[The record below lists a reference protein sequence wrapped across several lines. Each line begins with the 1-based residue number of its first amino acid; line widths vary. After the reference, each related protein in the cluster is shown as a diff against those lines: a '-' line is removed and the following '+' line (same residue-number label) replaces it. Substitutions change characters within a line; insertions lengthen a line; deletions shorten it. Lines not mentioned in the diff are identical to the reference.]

1 MHLAPSLHHAP
12 QGEDFD
18 ELGFDANERGR
29 VHAFVRTHKA
39 RQKAHAWL
47 HAGAQ
52 QAPRPERG
60 LAPHEMARESF
71 DLHVPC
77 SASANSR
84 DVESGHI

>member
-71 DLHVPC
+71 DLDVQW
-77 SASANSR
+77 SAS
-84 DVESGHI
+84 